1 MCKGQRL
8 TSDAIRELT
17 ERWKP
22 QRSRVKLHSRLHS
35 GPETSLRN
43 LDVILGLIRT
53 PSNGMVVS
61 VAWPFLL
68 R

>member
-1 MCKGQRL
+1 MCKGRRL
-8 TSDAIRELT
+8 RSDATRELT

-22 QRSRVKLHSRLHS
+22 QRSRVKLHSR
-35 GPETSLRN
+35 PETSLRD